1 MYKYIFMILLFLL
14 FLYVKYNTNLIE
26 GQKKDDK
33 DKDGDDEDG
42 DDEDGDDEDG
52 DDEDGDD
59 KDKDGDDKDKD
70 GEDKDG
76 DDEEDGDDKDK
87 DGEDKDGEDKDGEDK
102 DKDGDGGESYGGD
115 GGYGGGENYG
125 GGESYGGDGGY
136 GGKGDTGEDTDN
148 EEDNWGEDKE
158 KKDTSNMNNTKYIP
172 SAGTNYML
180 NNYVMSNHKITFPHI
195 ISKTKYETTCNKPQV
210 FKYTNVEYKKNFYD
224 KKSNKIDTLNWY
236 FRPII
241 TGQKNMHDMYKLET
255 DIDKYSMN
263 DPLNDVY
270 MNPKSIKNEIAT
282 FPSVKQPI
290 KNTLFKDGK

>member
-115 GGYGGGENYG
+115 GGYGGGEN
-125 GGESYGGDGGY
+125 YGGDGGY

>member
-1 MYKYIFMILLFLL
+1 MPAFARGTDQSKEYQRSDESFYKGIVVKNWDPHKLLRVKI
-14 FLYVKYNTNLIE
+14 YVPEISNQPLDQWLSQYKLINTRFP
-26 GQKKDDK
+26 
-33 DKDGDDEDG
+33 
-42 DDEDGDDEDG
+42 
-52 DDEDGDD
+52 
-59 KDKDGDDKDKD
+59 
-70 GEDKDG
+70 
-76 DDEEDGDDKDK
+76 
-87 DGEDKDGEDKDGEDK
+87 
-102 DKDGDGGESYGGD
+102 
-115 GGYGGGENYG
+115 
-125 GGESYGGDGGY
+125 
-136 GGKGDTGEDTDN
+136 GKNN

-180 NNYVMSNHKITFPHI
+180 NNYVMSNDKITFPHI

-224 KKSNKIDTLNWY
+224 NKSNKIDTLNWY

-241 TGQKNMHDMYKLET
+241 TGQKNMYDMYKLET

-270 MNPKSIKNEIAT
+270 MDPKSIKNEIAT
-282 FPSVKQPI
+282 FPPVKQPI

>member
-26 GQKKDDK
+26 GQKKDKDGDDK
-33 DKDGDDEDG
+33 DGDDKDGDDEDK
-42 DDEDGDDEDG
+42 DGDDEDKDG
-52 DDEDGDD
+52 DDEDKDGDD
-59 KDKDGDDKDKD
+59 KDKDGDD
-70 GEDKDG
+70 GEDDE
-76 DDEEDGDDKDK
+76 DDEDGDE
-87 DGEDKDGEDKDGEDK
+87 GE
-102 DKDGDGGESYGGD
+102 ESYGG
-115 GGYGGGENYG
+115 GGSYGGG
-125 GGESYGGDGGY
+125 D
-136 GGKGDTGEDTDN
+136 DTD
-148 EEDNWGEDKE
+148 EGDNLGVEGKE

-180 NNYVMSNHKITFPHI
+180 NNYVMSNDKITFPHI

-224 KKSNKIDTLNWY
+224 NKSNKIDTLNWY

-241 TGQKNMHDMYKLET
+241 TGQKNMYDMYKLET

-270 MNPKSIKNEIAT
+270 MDPKSIKNEIAT
-282 FPSVKQPI
+282 FPPVKQPI